1 MDLTAAIV
9 QYSPNEDK
17 EHNLGIIESLTREAV
32 SKGARLVVL
41 PEYAI
46 YTVPTMDDRFVEN
59 AETLEGPCVE
69 RISRLSAE
77 LKVAV
82 IFGINE
88 IAGNGRIHNT
98 LIGMDSGKILSTY
111 RKVHLYDAFGYK
123 ESARVVAAEPNNG
136 ALFDVEGHSIGMQT
150 CYDLRFPETTRALV
164 DEGATIIALP
174 AEWIPGPLKEY
185 HWNTLIRS
193 RAIENT
199 VFVVAS
205 DQCAPTGSGH
215 SAIIDPMGIPLAS
228 VGEAQGVAVASISSQ
243 RIQDVRKVNP
253 AINLRRYKV
262 IPKA

>member
-1 MDLTAAIV
+1 MGLTTAVI

-17 EHNLGIIESLTREAV
+17 ERNLGIIESLIREAV
-32 SKGARLVVL
+32 TKGSRLVVL

-59 AETLEGPCVE
+59 AETLYGPCVE
-69 RISRLSAE
+69 KISQLSAE

-98 LIGMDSGKILSTY
+98 LIGMDSGKIISTY

-123 ESARVVAAEPNNG
+123 ESDRVIAAEPNNG
-136 ALFDVEGHSIGMQT
+136 TIFEVEGNRIGMQT

-164 DEGATIIALP
+164 DQGATIIAVP

-199 VFVVAS
+199 VYVVAS
-205 DQCAPTGSGH
+205 GQCAPTGAGH
-215 SAIIDPMGIPLAS
+215 SAIIDPMGVPLAT
-228 VGEAQGVAVASISSQ
+228 VGEAQGIAITNVNSQ
-243 RIQDVRKVNP
+243 RIEDVRKINP

-262 IPKA
+262 IPKT